1 MLGVKSESVIGINYN
16 HGFVRL
22 DQVKT
27 NVLFSV
33 ILLRPL
39 ALQITLR
46 KGYSFFCFAIHF
58 FKIIMIL

>member
-1 MLGVKSESVIGINYN
+1 MELLADFMQIDVRGEEWKCDRYN

-33 ILLRPL
+33 ILL
-39 ALQITLR
+39 
-46 KGYSFFCFAIHF
+46 
-58 FKIIMIL
+58 